1 MVIGGKLILPKERR
15 KDDKS
20 LYICKE
26 HIADVE
32 NVGDEGSEVV
42 DEEDGLGEMDELE
55 TSVMEEEMTSMNAP
69 DRGESEGEDDDDEE
83 TEDRNVVDDGN
94 LFSQSLLKK

>member
-1 MVIGGKLILPKERR
+1 MILPKERR

-26 HIADVE
+26 HTADVE
-32 NVGDEGSEVV
+32 DEGSKAV
-42 DEEDGLGEMDELE
+42 DEEDGLEEMDELE
-55 TSVMEEEMTSMNAP
+55 TSVMEEEMASMNTP
-69 DRGESEGEDDDDEE
+69 DREGSEGEVDDDEE
-83 TEDRNVVDDGN
+83 DETRNEVDADN